1 MIPYTTIL
9 REAGIGYNPSF
20 LALSEEA
27 KLKVT
32 DDALSKMMKFITDK
46 YNSLDFSEIEKSA
59 GDISRFKYTQMIT
72 ENCDTLK
79 NVYNSSTD
87 PSAAKYIE
95 VVDSIKHVIDHLKD
109 RRAIY
114 SQLYK
119 SGNGMVQLLY
129 TSLVAACLYATGA
142 LVSCTIRFVTT
153 EKDTDCEVLYEEIPG
168 SIKHVHIKNVV
179 AAAKDIP
186 TINRMLDQFVAEQR
200 KPIKES
206 VEALVAITAITAG
219 MIILIPRIILLIREI
234 IYSIYYSRVKT
245 SEMLNLQIE
254 LIRTN
259 IEGLESRH
267 GNRKVI
273 ARQKKI
279 VQKLENIKNRIA
291 IKMDTAEAA
300 KAVQVRKED
309 AELQVS
315 ASSTAEVGP
324 IPPTPSGLMI

>member
-59 GDISRFKYTQMIT
+59 GDISRFKYTQMIM

-79 NVYNSSTD
+79 SVYKSSTD

-95 VVDSIKHVIDHLKD
+95 VVDSIKRVIDHLKD

-186 TINRMLDQFVAEQR
+186 TINRMLDQFAAERR

-206 VEALVAITAITAG
+206 VEVAMILTAVTAG
-219 MIILIPRIILLIREI
+219 IIILIPRIILLIREI
-234 IYSIYYSRVKT
+234 IYSIYYFRVRT
-245 SEMLNLQIE
+245 ADMISLQVE

-267 GNRKVI
+267 GDKKVI
-273 ARQKKI
+273 ARQRKI
-279 VQKLENIKNRIA
+279 AQKLEELKNVIA
-291 IKMDTAEAA
+291 IKVDTVEAA
-300 KAVQVRKED
+300 KALQIRKED
-309 AELQVS
+309 AELRVS
-315 ASSTAEVGP
+315 ASSTTDIGP